1 MQEEKMNTVPVGL
14 QPSPGLLTRMPS
26 RHQRLSPLSILI
38 FAFFFLVLF
47 PGCLYIPQQQRKV
60 ELSGKMIDKAQ
71 IDFVVPGQTTKAEF
85 IDKVGQPYLM
95 LDDFGVMAYYWKML
109 AAYVPY
115 LIPGYC
121 GAAAGVV
128 ELSKTDILL
137 VAYDD
142 RGIIQKYEIIHP
154 GPILEKTVNERALKW
169 IGRSEILRK
178 FSPITVPA
186 GQAVVY
192 IYAPRPAILDP
203 IRPEEISGVFLDG
216 KLWAE
221 LYPWQYTQMIL
232 PPGTCTIG
240 LEPRIRASDKFLHPH
255 RQAPQPAVTT
265 TINIVP
271 DQVYCLEIPRSDTD
285 LKQAEFFISR
295 PLNDALPKLAK
306 LSRVR

>member
-1 MQEEKMNTVPVGL
+1 MDTFNADF
-14 QPSPGLLTRMPS
+14 QPSPDSLRRKPPRCQNLF
-26 RHQRLSPLSILI
+26 PLSML
-38 FAFFFLVLF
+38 FLACCCLCLH
-47 PGCLYIPQQQRKV
+47 PGCLYLPQGHRNV
-60 ELSGKMIDKAQ
+60 ELSGKMIDQAQ

-109 AAYVPY
+109 TAYVPY

-128 ELSKTDILL
+128 ELSQTDILL

-142 RGIIQKYEIIHP
+142 QGIIQKYEIIHP

-169 IGRSEILRK
+169 IGRSDILRK
-178 FSPITVPA
+178 FSPVTVPA

-192 IYAPRPAILDP
+192 IYAPRPAILDT

-221 LYPWQYTQMIL
+221 LFPWQYTQMIL

-240 LEPRIRASDKFLHPH
+240 LEERIRASDKFLHPH

-271 DQVYCLEIPRSDTD
+271 DQVYCLEIPRSDTSM
-285 LKQAEFFISR
+285 KRAEFFISR

-306 LSRVR
+306 LNRVR